1 MFKAKT
7 LFFTPKS
14 LVADCKEPADKLM
27 IVATGSLDLFISS
40 CCSDPASTDVSAQ
53 PEGGEG
59 RGSDLRQLLVLVL
72 CIG

>member
-27 IVATGSLDLFISS
+27 IVANGSLDLFIYS
-40 CCSDPASTDVSAQ
+40 CCHDPASTDVSEKPE
-53 PEGGEG
+53 PEGVGM
-59 RGSDLRQLLVLVL
+59 SDWLVFANVS
-72 CIG
+72 

>member
-27 IVATGSLDLFISS
+27 IVASGTLDLFVYS
-40 CCSDPASTDVSAQ
+40 CCRDPASTDVSR
-53 PEGGEG
+53 G
-59 RGSDLRQLLVLVL
+59 RDGYDVGREVSVK
-72 CIG
+72 

>member
-27 IVATGSLDLFISS
+27 IVATGSLDLFIYS
-40 CCSDPASTDVSAQ
+40 CCSDPASTDVSA
-53 PEGGEG
+53 
-59 RGSDLRQLLVLVL
+59 SDL
-72 CIG
+72 C

>member
-27 IVATGSLDLFISS
+27 IVCNGTLDLFVYS
-40 CCSDPASTDVSAQ
+40 CCRDPASTDVSEHGLA
-53 PEGGEG
+53 EG
-59 RGSDLRQLLVLVL
+59 RFLRVRSGGLA
-72 CIG
+72 I